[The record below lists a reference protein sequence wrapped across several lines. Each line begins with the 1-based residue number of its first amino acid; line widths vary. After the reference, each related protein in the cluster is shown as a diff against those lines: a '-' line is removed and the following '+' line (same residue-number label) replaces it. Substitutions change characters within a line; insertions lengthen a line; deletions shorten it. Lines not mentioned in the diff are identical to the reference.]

1 MSPTSMPRQQQE
13 PGSGRR
19 GHEAQTTPSPRESS
33 LAPARL
39 SFPVLCWLEQPQASP
54 DTRGG
59 DGGRAVPPT
68 LQAGFQKHI
77 RMKENSPPLRGCW
90 HGLTSPLQ
98 HLGPREPQTLCLEH
112 SLVTPG
118 EATISS
124 PASPRAGPQPANI
137 RNSQVAGAVSEPLW
151 AFAADG
157 APRLDGCAEGRA
169 PP

>member
-54 DTRGG
+54 DARGG

-98 HLGPREPQTLCLEH
+98 HLGPREPRTLCLEH
-112 SLVTPG
+112 SLVHSG
-118 EATISS
+118 RGYHFIASISQGRPS
-124 PASPRAGPQPANI
+124 ACQHTQLPSGRSRLRASLGLC
-137 RNSQVAGAVSEPLW
+137 S
-151 AFAADG
+151 
-157 APRLDGCAEGRA
+157 
-169 PP
+169 